1 MTGTMTQPPGMVP
14 PAPPR
19 HEGARQSNKKP
30 FYKREFYIGR
40 AVDAEEV
47 MNFSRQAASFL
58 RAGIPIL
65 DALAIVGEESASKKM
80 VEVLEEIRAR
90 VRGGESLGDA
100 IAVHPKVFPGYYIAM
115 VRSAELT
122 GQLDEVLD
130 QLSGYME
137 RDIAARRQVKS
148 ALTYPMVVMGLA
160 IVAVI
165 VMATFILP
173 KFKSLYETLD
183 ADLPL
188 PTRML
193 LGFTDFITNWWP
205 VILGTIAA
213 IFLIGVAV
221 IGGKQGKG
229 RRDRLKL
236 RLPAIGALLHLV
248 AVERFCRV
256 LAALVNAGVSLPD
269 AVQVSAD
276 STNNR
281 VFQEKLRIVREAM
294 MRGEGLARPVTASEL
309 FPAAARQMIRVGE
322 ATGTLDQQLK
332 TAALFYERELTYR
345 LKKATDLFEPA
356 VIIGVGC
363 TVGFVAVAQVSA
375 MYSVFKQVKPGS

>member
-1 MTGTMTQPPGMVP
+1 MTGTMTQPPSMVP
-14 PAPPR
+14 SPPPPPR
-19 HEGARQSNKKP
+19 ATHPNKKP
-30 FYKREFYIGR
+30 WYNRDFYIGR
-40 AVDAEEV
+40 AVDPEEV

-65 DALAIVGEESASKKM
+65 DSLAIVGEESASKKM
-80 VEVLEEIRAR
+80 TEVLDDVRTR
-90 VRGGESLGDA
+90 VRGGASLGDA
-100 IAVHPKVFPGYYIAM
+100 IALHPKVFPGYYIAM

-122 GQLDEVLD
+122 GQLDDVLD

-173 KFKSLYETLD
+173 KFKGLYETLE

-193 LGFTDFITNWWP
+193 LGITDFVTNWWP

-213 IFLIGVAV
+213 IFVIGVGV
-221 IGGKQGKG
+221 IGGKHGKG
-229 RRDRLKL
+229 RRDRLML
-236 RLPAIGALLHLV
+236 RLPAIGALFHLV

-281 VFQEKLRIVREAM
+281 LFQEKLRIVREAM
-294 MRGEGLARPVTASEL
+294 MRGEGLARPVTASGL

-332 TAALFYERELTYR
+332 TAATFYERELAYR

>member
-1 MTGTMTQPPGMVP
+1 MTGTMTPPPSV
-14 PAPPR
+14 APPSSR
-19 HEGARQSNKKP
+19 PETALPSTKKKP

-65 DALAIVGEESASKKM
+65 DSLAIVGEESASKKM
-80 VEVLEEIRAR
+80 TEVLDDVRTR
-90 VRGGESLGDA
+90 VRGGASLGDA
-100 IAVHPKVFPGYYIAM
+100 IALHPKVFPGYYIAM

-122 GQLDEVLD
+122 GQLDDVLD

-173 KFKSLYETLD
+173 KFKGLYETLD

-193 LGFTDFITNWWP
+193 LGFTDFITAWWP

-213 IFLIGVAV
+213 IILIGFAV
-221 IGGKQGKG
+221 IGGKHGKG

-281 VFQEKLRIVREAM
+281 VFQEKLRVVREAM
-294 MRGEGLARPVTASEL
+294 MRGEGLARPVTASDL

-332 TAALFYERELTYR
+332 TAATFYERELTYR